1 MNGTP
6 ILLAGLSLAL
16 ASCQPPDRADGSS
29 QAAVDQ
35 VTEAATAVV
44 EVAAAGIEW
53 ADLDVPGFAPGMKIA
68 ALAGNSSEA
77 DRPYTIRLLLPD
89 GYAFPAHWHPR
100 AENVSV
106 LTGTMYLA
114 IGEEEDQSKVK
125 RYEVGDYLYIPAKL
139 AHYGRAEGETVLQLH
154 GIGPFDIIV
163 VEKAAASS
171 GYSRPRG

>member
-16 ASCQPPDRADGSS
+16 ASCQPPDRADDSS
-29 QAAVDQ
+29 QETVDQ
-35 VTEAATAVV
+35 VTEATPAFV
-44 EVAAAGIEW
+44 EVTAAAIEW
-53 ADLDVPGFAPGMKIA
+53 ADLDVAGFAPGMKIA

-77 DRPYTIRLLLPD
+77 DQPYTLRILMPD

-100 AENVSV
+100 AENLSV
-106 LTGTMYLA
+106 LTGTFYLA
-114 IGEEEDQSKVK
+114 IGEEEDQSKVNK
-125 RYEVGDYLYIPAKL
+125 YEVGDYLYIPAKL
-139 AHYGRAEGETVLQLH
+139 AHYGRAEGETVVQLH
-154 GIGPFDIIV
+154 GIGPFKIIV

>member
-6 ILLAGLSLAL
+6 ILLAGLSLVL

-29 QAAVDQ
+29 QEAVDQ
-35 VTEAATAVV
+35 VTEATPAFV
-44 EVAAAGIEW
+44 EVTPAGIEW
-53 ADLDVPGFAPGMKIA
+53 ADLDVPGFAPGAKIA
-68 ALAGNSSEA
+68 PLAGNSSEA
-77 DRPYTIRLLLPD
+77 DQPYTLRILMPD

-106 LTGTMYLA
+106 LTGTLYLA
-114 IGEEEDQSKVK
+114 IGEEEDQSQLKK
-125 RYEVGDYLYIPAKL
+125 YEVGDYLYIPAKL

-154 GIGPFDIIV
+154 GIGPFDIMV